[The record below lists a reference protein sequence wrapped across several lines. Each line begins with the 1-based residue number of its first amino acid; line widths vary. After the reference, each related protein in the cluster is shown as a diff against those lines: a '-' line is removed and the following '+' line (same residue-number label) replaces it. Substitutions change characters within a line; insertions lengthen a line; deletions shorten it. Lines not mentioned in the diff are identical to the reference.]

1 MNIKQKLVEL
11 KNALLQNNG
20 SVEKQNNIVSEFDS
34 ALDDQLVVKK
44 FYRMYFILYTRS
56 QYAEGYFSS
65 HSCSKPFLFP
75 NGMSMEDGF
84 KVISYLKD
92 EVEKVC
98 DPSFPLSL
106 FNTLDEVMN
115 LERFGFTRVR
125 EAKEDDILD
134 LFIIDGR
141 IQLFKNDTELY
152 KKYFEWYQEGVT
164 YDEVCNIYNKIG
176 LEFKDIV
183 WGTPKQ
189 VVQNTEKKKIK
200 STANN

>member
-115 LERFGFTRVR
+115 LERFGFT
-125 EAKEDDILD
+125 
-134 LFIIDGR
+134 
-141 IQLFKNDTELY
+141 
-152 KKYFEWYQEGVT
+152 

-189 VVQNTEKKKIK
+189 EVQNTEKKKIK